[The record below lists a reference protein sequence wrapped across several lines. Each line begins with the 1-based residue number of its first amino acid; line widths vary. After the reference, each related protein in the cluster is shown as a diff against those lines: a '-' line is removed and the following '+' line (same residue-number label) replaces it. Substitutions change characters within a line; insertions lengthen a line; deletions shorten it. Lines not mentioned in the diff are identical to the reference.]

1 MAPVSDDDSVERN
14 LSQKPEPEPETD
26 QKSGIFGSIPPN
38 VSERR
43 ALHVG
48 ITRPRYFG
56 NTVNKASVFEWF
68 NIAPFWYCVETD
80 LQIHLLRKVCWL
92 LVRESKLSST
102 NILTV
107 RSLFWRL
114 TVSLICHWL
123 VLIVTVWHHN
133 IQNTLMDI
141 NTLCSET
148 ESKRAPERLYII
160 NVFREINKIW
170 SSHQTTDW
178 SVMSSVM
185 SLFPRPVFPQRTS
198 RWPPISLVGAVCRE
212 NALSRRKENT
222 IRLTWVYLLQVEIIF
237 MMENIWL
244 YLIHSFRGCI
254 NFSLSQRM
262 KFNDL

>member
-1 MAPVSDDDSVERN
+1 MI
-14 LSQKPEPEPETD
+14 Q
-26 QKSGIFGSIPPN
+26 
-38 VSERR
+38 
-43 ALHVG
+43 
-48 ITRPRYFG
+48 
-56 NTVNKASVFEWF
+56 
-68 NIAPFWYCVETD
+68 YCSC
-80 LQIHLLRKVCWL
+80 IHLLRKVCWL

-133 IQNTLMDI
+133 VQNTLMDI
-141 NTLCSET
+141 NTLCTET

-185 SLFPRPVFPQRTS
+185 SSVPRPVFPQRTS